1 MGLAE
6 RREREKEIQRRK
18 RRREIL
24 NAARTLFRAKGYNG
38 ATMED
43 IAREAELSP
52 GALYLYFKNKEELWA
67 SLSFE
72 VLEHVNETIKKVYSE
87 KGQSAEKKL
96 ERLTETLYKIYE
108 FDPFSMINLIRL
120 QASEKTEN
128 CSAETLSRID
138 ELTAENVR
146 SMARFF
152 EDAIQAGLFHGRSPV
167 VLADILL
174 ALFNGLVLWEES
186 KRIRDPEKN
195 YLKETM
201 DQAFEIF
208 RYGSG
213 KRTTKKNW
221 RNDV

>member
-6 RREREKEIQRRK
+6 RRAREKEMQRSK
-18 RRREIL
+18 RRLEIL
-24 NAARTLFRAKGYNG
+24 NAARTLFRVRGYSG
-38 ATMED
+38 TTMED

-72 VLEHVNETIKKVYSE
+72 VLEHVNETIKRVYNE
-87 KGQSAEKKL
+87 KEQSAEKKL

-120 QASEKTEN
+120 QASEKTET
-128 CSAETLSRID
+128 CSAETLFKID
-138 ELTAENVR
+138 ELTAETVR
-146 SMARFF
+146 SIARFF
-152 EDAIQAGLFHGRSPV
+152 EDAIQAGLFYDRSPI

-174 ALFNGLVLWEES
+174 SLFHGLVLWEES

-201 DQAFEIF
+201 SQAFEVF
-208 RYGSG
+208 RYGSE
-213 KRTTKKNW
+213 KRTTKE
-221 RNDV
+221 

>member
-6 RREREKEIQRRK
+6 RRAREKGIQRSK

-24 NAARTLFRAKGYNG
+24 NAARTLFRTKGYNG
-38 ATMED
+38 TTMEE

-52 GALYLYFKNKEELWA
+52 GALYLYFNNKEELWA

-72 VLEHVNETIKKVYSE
+72 VLEYVNETIERVYNE

-96 ERLTETLYKIYE
+96 ERLTETLYKLYE

-138 ELTAENVR
+138 ELTAKNV
-146 SMARFF
+146 
-152 EDAIQAGLFHGRSPV
+152 
-167 VLADILL
+167 
-174 ALFNGLVLWEES
+174 
-186 KRIRDPEKN
+186 
-195 YLKETM
+195 
-201 DQAFEIF
+201 
-208 RYGSG
+208 
-213 KRTTKKNW
+213 
-221 RNDV
+221 